1 MRTNGFLYI
10 QRTPE
15 GEVEVDDNG
24 IPIIS
29 ANPEWSTPIPCAI
42 KTNTRNNK
50 GVYRDGKFE
59 IATYEILIE
68 AAEIEAKRVRLEM
81 NGKGIGEFVVQD
93 IQELLSVGR
102 VKILV

>member
-1 MRTNGFLYI
+1 M
-10 QRTPE
+10 
-15 GEVEVDDNG
+15 EVDDNG

-68 AAEIEAKRVRLEM
+68 AAEIEAKRVKLDM
-81 NGKGIGEFVVQD
+81 NGKSIGEFVVQD

>member
-1 MRTNGFLYI
+1 M
-10 QRTPE
+10 
-15 GEVEVDDNG
+15 EVDDNG

-50 GVYRDGKFE
+50 GIYRDGKFE
-59 IATYEILIE
+59 IATYEVLIE
-68 AAEIEAKRVRLEM
+68 AAEIEAKRVKLEM

>member
-68 AAEIEAKRVRLEM
+68 AAEIEAKRVTLDM
-81 NGKGIGEFVVQD
+81 NGKSIGEFVVQD